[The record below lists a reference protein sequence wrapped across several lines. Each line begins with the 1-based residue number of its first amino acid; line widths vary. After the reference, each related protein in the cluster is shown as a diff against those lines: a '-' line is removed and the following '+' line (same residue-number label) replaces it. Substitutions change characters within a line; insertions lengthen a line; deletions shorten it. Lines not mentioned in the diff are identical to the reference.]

1 MVGIVDDDEL
11 TREGATGVT
20 HSGGDCPQNVRV
32 CELSPG
38 LRETAQ
44 NVCLI
49 ADVCMPGIS
58 RHGALRNSQ
67 FGSIR
72 DIHFTLAIGGGGNE
86 SVDRW
91 KLISAGDCTLQRGG
105 NLNGINQ

>member
-20 HSGGDCPQNVRV
+20 HRGGECPQNVRV
-32 CELSPG
+32 CEISPG

-58 RHGALRNSQ
+58 RQGCPTQ
-67 FGSIR
+67 
-72 DIHFTLAIGGGGNE
+72 LAIREHPRHSFHSGNWGGGNE